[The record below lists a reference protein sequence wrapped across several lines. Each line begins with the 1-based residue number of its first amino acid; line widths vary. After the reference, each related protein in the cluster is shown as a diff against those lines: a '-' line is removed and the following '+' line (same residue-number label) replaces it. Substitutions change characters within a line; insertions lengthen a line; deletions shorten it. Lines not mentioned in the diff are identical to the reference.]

1 VQLPVSATATSG
13 AQNTTAGTA
22 SGLFGRLADVA
33 AAKKGQLPPFASIL
47 VDHSK
52 GVGDGNDSGEVKQ
65 TANHT
70 EILPEASLSEAI
82 YTGPEAQSAFGLR
95 PAKDANESRDE
106 VRSGNPASAKDQSRT
121 VRHRTAASPGN
132 TVGKKPAATA
142 SDPPVV
148 LPVVAPSLTIPTQIQ
163 PVTAIEKTARTFS
176 GDLATLTLPAL
187 HQPAAALRSQQ
198 APVAD
203 HQEAD
208 TAEQMFSTAIDT
220 GGHHVQPHLIAPLAK
235 QQDTSSS
242 VSGAS
247 DIVSAALRGDLHRQ
261 NVSEAAPLTGTPD
274 REALPLARAESQLQS
289 ASVPALGPDT
299 SVLKPKGQQKIQS
312 EAIRSLTVASSP
324 PEREPYPATAQANGV
339 GQGPAGPLRAENSL
353 DSGTRQ
359 GAAVASEATP
369 FQHLDAGA
377 PPVALLHG
385 TPHQIAVGVHDPSL
399 GWLEVQ
405 TQSSAGHISA
415 TLTAASVEAHASLAA
430 QAPAITQYLA
440 DREVSVHSLHVHTQA
455 GTQNG
460 ASGGEQSQSGSGNA
474 GRDVPENSGRAV
486 EESRQP
492 SWSETETESILQ
504 RGSAAY
510 ISVRA

>member
-22 SGLFGRLADVA
+22 SSLFGRLADVA

-52 GVGDGNDSGEVKQ
+52 GVGDGNDSGEVKE
-65 TANHT
+65 TANHI
-70 EILPEASLSEAI
+70 EILPESSLSEAI
-82 YTGPEAQSAFGLR
+82 YTGPEAQPAFVLR

-121 VRHRTAASPGN
+121 VRHRTAASPGD
-132 TVGKKPAATA
+132 TVGKKLDATA

-148 LPVVAPSLTIPTQIQ
+148 LPVVAPSPTIPTQIQ

-187 HQPAAALRSQQ
+187 HQPAPALRSQQ

-208 TAEQMFSTAIDT
+208 TAEQMFSTEIDT
-220 GGHHVQPHLIAPLAK
+220 GGNHVQPHPIAPLAK

-247 DIVSAALRGDLHRQ
+247 DAVSAALRGDVHHRQ

-274 REALPLARAESQLQS
+274 REALPLARAESQSQS

-312 EAIRSLTVASSP
+312 EAIRSLTVASP

-359 GAAVASEATP
+359 GAAVASEVTP

-385 TPHQIAVGVHDPSL
+385 SPHQIAVGVHDPSL

-460 ASGGEQSQSGSGNA
+460 ASGGGQSQSGSGNA
-474 GRDVPENSGRAV
+474 GRDVPESSGRAV